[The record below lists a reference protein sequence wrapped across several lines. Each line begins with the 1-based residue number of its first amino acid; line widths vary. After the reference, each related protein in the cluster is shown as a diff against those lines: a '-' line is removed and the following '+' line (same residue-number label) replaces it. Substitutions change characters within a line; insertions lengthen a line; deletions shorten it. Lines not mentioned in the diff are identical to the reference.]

1 MVVQFVT
8 GAADAAFTVSLAGS
22 LFLSVSVDAARPR
35 ILLYLMCT
43 LAPFALVV
51 PVLAPF
57 TDRFRGGYRAII
69 VATAVGRSAVCLL
82 MANHLTTLFFFP
94 EAFAVLVLGK
104 TYSIA
109 KSALVPRLVADPRRL
124 VAANAQMSR
133 VSTVGGLLGGLAGVV
148 VLRLVGPPAAVIFAA
163 MGHAGAAML
172 ATRIPRPPPPPP
184 NQLVEAAE
192 LTSAPLSLAA
202 SAMIVLRFAVGF
214 VTFLLALSL
223 KTASEP
229 AWVYGIV
236 LVVGVVG
243 GLAGTVIG
251 PLVRRHV
258 AEEAL
263 LTASLAV
270 PGALCLLAAAQDRR
284 TSAILVSFAVG
295 VAATVARQAF
305 DSTAQRLAPDAEMGR
320 AFARF
325 ETWFQLA
332 WVAGAVGPVLV
343 RPSGF
348 VGLLVVGVVLGV
360 GAFVYLIAR
369 RALRSEQLLPADPG
383 PAIQSGRSWLW
394 LTSSACRA
402 HRGSPCSPPRKR
414 CASRVLAVRLVVT
427 PSRPSSPPCGST
439 SPTAASRQMPTSP
452 SRWDWPSRH
461 ETLATTGVARLP
473 LRREGSLGDD
483 PSGPALTVR
492 TRRQG
497 DQLLVGEGAVPVRRD
512 LDGIA
517 GRHGA
522 KSQEDPLLHGSAVDR
537 AVDGLAV
544 VVDKTDRDVARQIVD
559 HSCLDAEGDGLGIRP
574 RGDEHHRERLIGRV
588 AVSECQDHR
597 TVDGGHSLLV
607 GATSLS
613 ASRARGKRS
622 QCQRH

>member
-1 MVVQFVT
+1 MVVHFVT

-35 ILLYLMCT
+35 ILLFLMCT

-51 PVLAPF
+51 PILAPF

-109 KSALVPRLVADPRRL
+109 KSALVPRLVADPRTL
-124 VAANAQMSR
+124 VAANAQMMR
-133 VSTVGGLLGGLAGVV
+133 VSTVGGLLGGLAGVLA
-148 VLRLVGPPAAVIFAA
+148 LRLVGPPAAVIFAA
-163 MGHAGAAML
+163 IGHAGAAML

-184 NQLVEAAE
+184 TRLVEAAE
-192 LTSAPLSLAA
+192 LNSAPLSLAA

-214 VTFLLALSL
+214 ITFLLALSL

-236 LVVGVVG
+236 LVAGVLG

-251 PLVRRHV
+251 PLVRRRV
-258 AEEAL
+258 PEEAL

-284 TSAILVSFAVG
+284 TSAILVSLAVG
-295 VAATVARQAF
+295 VSATVARQAF

-360 GAFVYLIAR
+360 GAAR
-369 RALRSEQLLPADPG
+369 VPDRSASHSLRATA
-383 PAIQSGRSWLW
+383 
-394 LTSSACRA
+394 ACR
-402 HRGSPCSPPRKR
+402 S
-414 CASRVLAVRLVVT
+414 
-427 PSRPSSPPCGST
+427 
-439 SPTAASRQMPTSP
+439 
-452 SRWDWPSRH
+452 
-461 ETLATTGVARLP
+461 
-473 LRREGSLGDD
+473 
-483 PSGPALTVR
+483 
-492 TRRQG
+492 
-497 DQLLVGEGAVPVRRD
+497 
-512 LDGIA
+512 
-517 GRHGA
+517 
-522 KSQEDPLLHGSAVDR
+522 
-537 AVDGLAV
+537 
-544 VVDKTDRDVARQIVD
+544 
-559 HSCLDAEGDGLGIRP
+559 
-574 RGDEHHRERLIGRV
+574 
-588 AVSECQDHR
+588 
-597 TVDGGHSLLV
+597 
-607 GATSLS
+607 
-613 ASRARGKRS
+613 
-622 QCQRH
+622 